1 MQSVDKY
8 GKSKREK
15 NEDAVWSVNDVTAG
29 DPTKSHRCVFLAKET
44 KSIVFLALQCSCAV
58 QCLITNVTS
67 DDSVLGCGFIRY

>member
-29 DPTKSHRCVFLAKET
+29 DPTKSHRCVFLAK
-44 KSIVFLALQCSCAV
+44 
-58 QCLITNVTS
+58 
-67 DDSVLGCGFIRY
+67 